1 MAQAGLEVSSRIADA
16 DETLVQIEQVRAF
29 GRGRTRAGCDRDCD
43 RGCGR
48 GLERS
53 LATCGDEEDD

>member
-29 GRGRTRAGCDRDCD
+29 GRGRTRAGCDRGLRPGLRSGFGTVSRHMRR
-43 RGCGR
+43 RGG
-48 GLERS
+48 
-53 LATCGDEEDD
+53 